1 MKPSA
6 RPRRPAATL
15 RATVFVIGLAY
26 LVLGISGF
34 ALVGSAMGY
43 DPSRTV
49 WVFGASGL
57 LNIGHTGVGA
67 LGLAATHTEGTVRAF
82 GWLSFFAFAG
92 LFAYSILAVTVSPLG
107 NLANVH
113 GANVWL
119 YGVTSLLGLV
129 ISVLPSRGGAAT
141 GHAT

>member
-1 MKPSA
+1 MRGSERAHP
-6 RPRRPAATL
+6 PAAAL
-15 RATVFVIGLAY
+15 RLTVLVIGLAY

-34 ALVGSAMGY
+34 ALVGSDMGY

-49 WVFGASGL
+49 WVFGISGL

-67 LGLAATHTEGTVRAF
+67 LGVAAAHTEATARAF
-82 GWLSFFAFAG
+82 GWLSFFGFAG
-92 LFAYSILAVTVSPLG
+92 IFAYSMLAITVSPLG

-113 GANVWL
+113 VANVCL
-119 YGVTSLLGLV
+119 YGVTAVLGLL
-129 ISVLPSRGGAAT
+129 ISVVPSRGGAAT